1 MNLLDFLSGVFFGL
15 GIGFRLGTWIY
26 SLHHRASKQA
36 KR

>member
-26 SLHHRASKQA
+26 SLHHRAIKQA

>member
-26 SLHHRASKQA
+26 SLHHQASKRD